1 MKAKRKVAT
10 RRPVAKPVREPGP
23 RVHPKGGPRT
33 GSGRTRE
40 PRLSAPG
47 RRLVAAL
54 GEVLDDVR
62 GAKPLPVV
70 AAVPE
75 AVDVR
80 AIRRKTGLSQAAFA
94 ARFGINRRTLQDWE
108 QGRFR
113 PDSMARALLTIV
125 AREPKAVLRA
135 LGAGE

>member
-1 MKAKRKVAT
+1 MKAKRKVGT
-10 RRPVAKPVREPGP
+10 RRPTRP
-23 RVHPKGGPRT
+23 RRPK
-33 GSGRTRE
+33 
-40 PRLSAPG
+40 LSAPG

-54 GEVLDDVR
+54 REVLDDVR

-70 AAVPE
+70 ATVPE

-80 AIRRKTGLSQAAFA
+80 AIRRKTGLSQTAFA

-113 PDSMARALLTIV
+113 PDPMARALLTIV

-135 LGAGE
+135 LGAGG